1 LERPLRQRAEPAAE
15 VAVASVAVVERDG
28 GRWQIRSPSAEKDE
42 GSATAEQGIAAAC
55 RAFVA
60 DGSSENGSVLKRYFW
75 RWTPVLDFL
84 HCLTYVYKAALDKK
98 RGRDW

>member
-1 LERPLRQRAEPAAE
+1 
-15 VAVASVAVVERDG
+15 
-28 GRWQIRSPSAEKDE
+28 
-42 GSATAEQGIAAAC
+42 
-55 RAFVA
+55 VA